1 MSKTLRARAEDD
13 FASTLFAGSEFF
25 RRRVIVGDLAS
36 DVRRLDGLL
45 GGPQFV
51 LVHGIGASSRYFEP
65 LAVELAKLG
74 SVWLVDLPGY
84 GSSPKPHRTVT
95 LDDHAGV
102 VAGVLEQCDIAQPVL
117 VAHSMGCQV
126 VTALAL
132 LSPTTAAHLVL
143 LAPTI
148 NAAERSFAQAAFRL
162 AQDITREPFRA
173 NLAVGTDYFFR
184 CGPVYFI
191 RQLPQLLG
199 DRLEE
204 RLPRIT
210 TPTLVVAADR
220 DPVVP
225 IDWADQVARLLPNGR
240 LEVVNGPHVMM
251 FTDPERIAHLISLLI
266 SEHSS

>member
-1 MSKTLRARAEDD
+1 
-13 FASTLFAGSEFF
+13 
-25 RRRVIVGDLAS
+25 
-36 DVRRLDGLL
+36 
-45 GGPQFV
+45 
-51 LVHGIGASSRYFEP
+51 
-65 LAVELAKLG
+65 
-74 SVWLVDLPGY
+74 
-84 GSSPKPHRTVT
+84 VT

-251 FTDPERIAHLISLLI
+251 FTDPERIAHLISSLI